1 MTKYKFLIPV
11 YNDWQSLNLLLENL
25 NNELKSTFK
34 TGLILIVDDGS
45 TSAPDLK
52 INNLSNIEKIEL
64 ITLNENLGSQ
74 KSIAIGLKHLENENI
89 SEIVTVM
96 DSDGE
101 DDPSKV
107 NEMINVAEGNHN
119 KVITSNRTSRKENLL
134 FRILYLFHK
143 FLTYVLSTHWIS
155 FGNFS
160 SFHSKNL
167 PNILKDNKVWLAYS
181 SAISS
186 NCKIKR
192 VYAKRKKRYFGQSK
206 VNFWALVLHSLRII
220 SVLHSKVILFSLMY
234 ILILI
239 LISMLFKNIIFLFLI
254 ILIVIFNLALLYI
267 KSKNNVSELNNWK
280 NYIKNINNIN

>member
-119 KVITSNRTSRKENLL
+119 KVITSNRTSRKVDEC
-134 FRILYLFHK
+134 FYK
-143 FLTYVLSTHWIS
+143 LS
-155 FGNFS
+155 
-160 SFHSKNL
+160 
-167 PNILKDNKVWLAYS
+167 
-181 SAISS
+181 
-186 NCKIKR
+186 
-192 VYAKRKKRYFGQSK
+192 
-206 VNFWALVLHSLRII
+206 
-220 SVLHSKVILFSLMY
+220 
-234 ILILI
+234 
-239 LISMLFKNIIFLFLI
+239 
-254 ILIVIFNLALLYI
+254 
-267 KSKNNVSELNNWK
+267 
-280 NYIKNINNIN
+280 